1 MSNSYDI
8 IVIGSGPGG
17 YVTAIRA
24 SQLGMKTAIV
34 EKESLGGVCL
44 NWGCIPTK
52 ALLKSAQVFEYLKHA
67 NDYGLKIKE
76 YDKDFNAVVNRSRNV
91 AEGMSKGVK
100 FLMKKNKIDVIE
112 GFAKISK
119 GKRVTVNKNGEN
131 IIYNSKHVIIATGS
145 RSRELPSIPQDG
157 KKIIGY
163 REAMTLKKQ
172 PKKLTIVGSGAIGIE
187 FAYFFNSMGTEVTI
201 IEYQD
206 NIVPVEDEDVSK
218 ELEKNFK
225 RNGVK
230 ILTSS
235 EVVSINTSGKN
246 IIANLKTK
254 KGNEK
259 VESDILLSAV
269 GIKTNIEDL
278 GLKDVGIVTDNDKI
292 LVDDYYRTNL
302 PGYYAI
308 GDVTDGQSLAH
319 VASAEGIICVEK
331 IAGHSVEPLDYNNI
345 PGCTYCNPEI
355 ASVGFTEKQAIEKGY
370 KIKIGKFP
378 FSASG
383 KAQAAGKSDGFIKVI
398 FDEKYGEW
406 LGCHMIG
413 SGVTDMIAEAVLGRK
428 LETTAQEVLKAVHPH
443 PTMSEALMEAV
454 ADAYDEVIHL

>member
-1 MSNSYDI
+1 
-8 IVIGSGPGG
+8 
-17 YVTAIRA
+17 
-24 SQLGMKTAIV
+24 
-34 EKESLGGVCL
+34 
-44 NWGCIPTK
+44 
-52 ALLKSAQVFEYLKHA
+52 
-67 NDYGLKIKE
+67 
-76 YDKDFNAVVNRSRNV
+76 
-91 AEGMSKGVK
+91 
-100 FLMKKNKIDVIE
+100 
-112 GFAKISK
+112 
-119 GKRVTVNKNGEN
+119 
-131 IIYNSKHVIIATGS
+131 
-145 RSRELPSIPQDG
+145 
-157 KKIIGY
+157 
-163 REAMTLKKQ
+163 
-172 PKKLTIVGSGAIGIE
+172 
-187 FAYFFNSMGTEVTI
+187 MGTEVTI

-225 RNGVK
+225 RNGIK

-235 EVVSINTSGKN
+235 ELISIDTSGKN